1 MKPPAFVRRIQFTGV
16 LALRTAL
23 HVGSSWGEGSASDSP
38 VIRTPDGAPF
48 IPGSSFKGAFR
59 STVEKMAL
67 TAGLTSCGLLE
78 GNGCIGAQGK
88 EMDAFNK
95 LRRDSSWSGD
105 RYLAEL
111 DARLCDTCQLFG
123 SQYAA
128 SRIFFSD
135 LLPPPEDK
143 LAASM
148 IQVRDGVAID
158 RDSEK
163 AVDRL
168 KYDYEVVAPAQTFLL
183 NILLELPQDEEAA
196 QQEQDAEAG
205 PRPHRYDLALT
216 CLGVS
221 EYVSGFGRIG
231 GKKSRGLGACDLR
244 SLAIYELD
252 LRPDDPVKRAEHL
265 HRYLLGRTP
274 QEKMTPVPDP
284 EAFLNEQIQ
293 TLPIFQE
300 ARSSGEDHAEKAL

>member
-78 GNGCIGAQGK
+78 GNGCIGAQGE
-88 EMDAFNK
+88 EMSAFNR
-95 LRRDSSWSGD
+95 LRRDSSWSGAQ
-105 RYLAEL
+105 YLAEL
-111 DARLCDTCQLFG
+111 DARLCDTCKLFG

-128 SRIFFSD
+128 SHIFFSD

-148 IQVRDGVAID
+148 IQVRDGVAT
-158 RDSEK
+158 
-163 AVDRL
+163 
-168 KYDYEVVAPAQTFLL
+168 QTFLL
-183 NILLELPQDEEAA
+183 NILLELPQAEEDAA
-196 QQEQDAEAG
+196 DVQQAQAKQPQ

-231 GKKSRGLGACDLR
+231 GKKSRGLGACELR
-244 SLAIYELD
+244 SLAIYDLD

-265 HRYLLGRTP
+265 RRYLMGRTP

-284 EAFLNEQIQ
+284 EAFLNEQIR
-293 TLPIFQE
+293 TLPVFQE
-300 ARSSGEDHAEKAL
+300 ARSSGEDHAEKAV